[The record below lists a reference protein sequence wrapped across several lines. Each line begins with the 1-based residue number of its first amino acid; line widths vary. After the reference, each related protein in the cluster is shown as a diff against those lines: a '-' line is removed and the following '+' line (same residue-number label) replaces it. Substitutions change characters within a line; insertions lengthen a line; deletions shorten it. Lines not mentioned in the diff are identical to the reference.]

1 MKKCAAALASLAV
14 LTGCNST
21 PEADTGSVRL
31 DSPEVHSQP
40 FNVKLAIGLDKGQP
54 IPIGDSPLK
63 SNDTGLYVSGEMSLG
78 AGFSAKYQ
86 TGKAVKA
93 TLKYQLSGQHAET
106 AQAGNLSH
114 AITIGYLS
122 DHESGVE
129 SKEQSN
135 LLPSDNRAWELD
147 HDLIDIAW
155 VTGYRLSE
163 DTLLYGSVFYQTGDI
178 DGTYYRTTYEGCNE
192 QHAAECAL
200 SHFSDDGSAYGLSL
214 SLEYAFT
221 KRFLGSLEVV
231 HSRSN
236 WFNRNED
243 DTLINGNI
251 IYQF

>member
-1 MKKCAAALASLAV
+1 MKKCAAALASLV
-14 LTGCNST
+14 ILSGCTST

-40 FNVKLAIGLDKGQP
+40 FHVKLAIGLDKGQP
-54 IPIGDSPLK
+54 IPIGNAPLK
-63 SNDTGLYVSGEMSLG
+63 SNDTGLFVSGEMSLG

-93 TLKYQLSGQHAET
+93 TLKYQFSGQHAET
-106 AQAGNLSH
+106 SQAGNVSH
-114 AITIGYLS
+114 AITLGYLS

-129 SKEQSN
+129 SKEESN
-135 LLPSDNRAWELD
+135 LSPATSRAWDLD

-155 VTGYRLSE
+155 ITGYRLSE
-163 DTLLYGSVFYQTGDI
+163 ETLLYGSVFYQTGEI
-178 DGTYYRTTYEGCNE
+178 DGTYYRTTYNGCGE
-192 QHAAECAL
+192 QYAAECTL
-200 SHFSDDGSAYGLSL
+200 NHFSDDGSAFGVSL

-221 KRFLGSLEVV
+221 KSFLGSFEVV

-243 DTLINGNI
+243 DTLVNGNF